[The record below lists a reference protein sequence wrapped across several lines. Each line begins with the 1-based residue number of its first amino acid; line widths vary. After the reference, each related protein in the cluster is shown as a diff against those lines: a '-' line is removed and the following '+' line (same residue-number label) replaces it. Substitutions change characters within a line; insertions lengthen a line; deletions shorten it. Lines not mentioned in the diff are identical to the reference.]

1 MSLVYLWNRLMRRAA
16 ARRRQQARCAPAL
29 ARWCFLPRLRFCV
42 KLWDVTTATQAGK
55 ALVPI
60 GEVPFP

>member
-1 MSLVYLWNRLMRRAA
+1 MNGH
-16 ARRRQQARCAPAL
+16 
-29 ARWCFLPRLRFCV
+29 RFCV